1 MKPSVLADLV
11 PLRRILDSGLVVA
24 GGSDWGPKC
33 AFKQIELAL
42 THEVAGSD
50 ESNLGDAQRVT
61 REEALAMWTRDGAR
75 VLSWDDIGTLAPG
88 KHADMVLVDRDPLTC
103 AIESIGE
110 TVVQA
115 TLLGGHLVHGEL
127 PS

>member
-1 MKPSVLADLV
+1 
-11 PLRRILDSGLVVA
+11 
-24 GGSDWGPKC
+24 
-33 AFKQIELAL
+33 L

-50 ESNLGDAQRVT
+50 EPNLGEAQRVT

-75 VLSWDDIGTLAPG
+75 VLAWDDIGTLAPG

-127 PS
+127 RS